1 MKILVTGAAG
11 FVPSHLVDLLL
22 SQGHEVWG
30 VDNFITGNPNNIIH
44 LKNNQNFHFSIADVS
59 VAIPSF
65 HDSNLSIVESFKDDI
80 KFDRVYHMASPA
92 SPIDY
97 VQLPFETL
105 HAGSK
110 ATEVCLN
117 RCVKD
122 SARFLLASTSEVY
135 GDPSIHP
142 QTESYWGNV
151 NPIGPRSVYD
161 EAKRYAEALTMAY
174 QRYKNIDT
182 RIVRIFNT
190 YGPRMRPNDG
200 RVMPAFINQAIN
212 KQPLTIF
219 GTGKQTRSFCYVSD
233 LVNGINLLM
242 ESDINTPCNIGNPH
256 ELTMLELADYINK
269 FTHNEAGF
277 IFKELP
283 QDDPTQRKPDITL
296 AKNHLNWEP
305 IVSFEEGVLKTVEWF
320 RKLENN

>member
-22 SQGHEVWG
+22 SQGHDVWG
-30 VDNFITGNPNNIIH
+30 VDNFITGNPKNIEH
-44 LKNNQNFHFSIADVS
+44 LKNNSNFRFECFDVS
-59 VAIPSF
+59 SAIPSF
-65 HDSNLSIVESFKDDI
+65 YNSDLPTVESWEFKV
-80 KFDRVYHMASPA
+80 KFDRIYHMASPA

-97 VQLPFETL
+97 VELPFETL
-105 HAGSK
+105 NAGSK

-117 RCVKD
+117 RCVED
-122 SARFLLASTSEVY
+122 GARFLLASTSEVY
-135 GDPSIHP
+135 GDPIVHP
-142 QTESYWGNV
+142 QVESYWGNV

-174 QRYKNIDT
+174 QRYKNVDT

-219 GTGKQTRSFCYVSD
+219 GSGQQTRSFCYVSD
-233 LVNGINLLM
+233 LVRGINLLM
-242 ESDINTPCNIGNPH
+242 ESSVNTPCNIGNPH

-277 IFKELP
+277 VFKALP

-296 AKNHLNWEP
+296 AKNRLNWEP
-305 IVSFEEGVLKTVEWF
+305 SVSFEEGVLKTVEWF
-320 RKLENN
+320 RELENN